1 MGETKQIL
9 VVDDEHDIRLT
20 LHTLLETLGYAVEEA
35 ENGRVAYE
43 KLKEKK
49 YDLMM
54 LDILMPE
61 MTGFELLDVLSK
73 EKDIQ
78 IPVIILSAKGEDSD
92 LMKGYATGATYYI
105 TKPFQN
111 REVMNVVRYLIED
124 LDDAQRSELE
134 KML

>member
-1 MGETKQIL
+1 MSETKQIL

-20 LHTLLETLGYAVEEA
+20 LHTLLETLGYSVDEA

-61 MTGFELLDVLSK
+61 MTGFELLDLLCK
-73 EKDIQ
+73 ENDIQ

-111 REVMNVVRYLIED
+111 REVMNAVRYLIED
-124 LDDAQRSELE
+124 LDPTQRAELE